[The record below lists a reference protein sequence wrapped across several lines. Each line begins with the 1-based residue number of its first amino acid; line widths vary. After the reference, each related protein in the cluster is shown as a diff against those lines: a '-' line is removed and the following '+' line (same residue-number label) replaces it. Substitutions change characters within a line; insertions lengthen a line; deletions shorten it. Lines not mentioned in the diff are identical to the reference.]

1 MRLAHVLVISILLFP
16 SCSDDCFDCGGRSS
30 NDPPRVWL
38 AAGPPEGS
46 TVDNPVHFYWGG
58 WDSDGAV
65 TGFEYLFA
73 QNDTGAFEPA
83 DSVGIPWSPVHAND
97 STFVL
102 TPDSLNTSHA
112 FTFLLRAVDN
122 EGLRSNQVYRSF
134 RVR

>member
-1 MRLAHVLVISILLFP
+1 MMIKSRYVLIALLFV
-16 SCSDDCFDCGGRSS
+16 SCDEPQWDVAASP

-46 TVDNPVHFYWGG
+46 IVDNPVHFYWGG

-73 QNDTGAFEPA
+73 QNDTGTFEPA
-83 DSVGIPWSPVHAND
+83 DTVSIPWGPVHASD

-102 TPDSLNTSHA
+102 TPDCFNTNRA
-112 FTFLLRAVDN
+112 FTFFVRAVDN
-122 EGLRSNQVYRSF
+122 EGLRSRQSVHRTF
-134 RVR
+134 TVR